1 MLPAHTI
8 RLQGDRGDWTFG
20 FFSGI
25 HRPLREIAQP
35 RSPGP
40 PPSRAWQRIWI
51 SSSRPSTTRVSGA
64 PAPLG
69 SSVPGWPFRAERLAD
84 YLLETIDGNGV
95 REDGHTRYAEESCV
109 VARMRLAGH

>member
-84 YLLETIDGNGV
+84 YLLETIDGKGF
-95 REDGHTRYAEESCV
+95 REDGHTRYAEETGV
-109 VARMRLAGH
+109 VE

>member
-8 RLQGDRGDWTFG
+8 RRQGDRGDRTFG

-25 HRPLREIAQP
+25 HRPLGEIAKP

-40 PPSRAWQRIWI
+40 PPSRAWQRIRI

-69 SSVPGWPFRAERLAD
+69 SSVPDWPFRAERLAD
-84 YLLETIDGNGV
+84 SLLETIDGKGF
-95 REDGHTRYAEESCV
+95 RE
-109 VARMRLAGH
+109 AG

>member
-25 HRPLREIAQP
+25 HRPLREIAKP

-40 PPSRAWQRIWI
+40 PLSRAWQRIWI
-51 SSSRPSTTRVSGA
+51 SSSRPSTTGVSG
-64 PAPLG
+64 PPRRSD
-69 SSVPGWPFRAERLAD
+69 SSAPGWPFRAERLAD
-84 YLLETIDGNGV
+84 YLLEIIDGKGF
-95 REDGHTRYAEESCV
+95 REDGHARYAEETGV
-109 VARMRLAGH
+109 VE